1 MFLLIRVIWFASVVK
16 AFEKFTICFIIYIY
30 LIAIGVILSFC
41 YIFKVLPGW
50 GLVIYGDSTNSN
62 FGPSA
67 LLLYC
72 NLLMCI
78 INIGLI
84 SIFSAFMPKIRVL
97 NVYSH

>member
-1 MFLLIRVIWFASVVK
+1 MVK

-50 GLVIYGDSTNSN
+50 GLVIYGDSTNSS

-67 LLLYC
+67 LLLHR
-72 NLLMCI
+72 NLLICI
-78 INIGLI
+78 INVGLN
-84 SIFSAFMPKIRVL
+84 SIFKAFMPKFSVS
-97 NVYSH
+97 NVYSHLYNA